1 MANHE
6 GTDGDGSGCNG
17 WFLVQ
22 AIVDKQTGDTVS
34 EDEDENATDTGS
46 DLADFIDD
54 STDICVQAERETAQV
69 LLHMQEAQRDAQAVR
84 ALKRKYTDSS
94 GDTRPYG
101 KKVGRNT
108 RGTLQE
114 ISLNVSSTQA
124 RQTVYSVPDSG
135 YGNME
140 VETAEVEEVT
150 VATNTNGDAEGEHG
164 GSDAEGEHGGSVREE
179 CSSVDSAIDSEN
191 QDPKSPTAQIKLLLQ
206 SNNKKAAMLTQFKET
221 YGLSFTDLVRTFKSD
236 KTTCTDW
243 VAAIFGVHPT
253 IAEGFK
259 TLINKYALYTH
270 IQSLDTKHGVL
281 ILMLIRYTC
290 GKNRVTVGKGLST
303 LLHVPESCMLLEPPK
318 LRSPVAALY
327 WYRTG
332 ISNISVVTGDTPEW
346 IQRLTVIQH
355 GIDDS
360 VFDLS
365 DMVQWAFDN
374 EYTDESDI
382 AFNYAM
388 LADCNSNAA
397 AFLKSNCQAK
407 YVKDCATMCKHY
419 KRAQKRQMSM
429 SQWIK
434 FRCSKCD
441 EGGDWRPIVQFLRY
455 QGIEFISFLCALKE
469 FLKGTPKKNCIVI
482 YGPANTGKSHF
493 CMSLMHF
500 LQGTVISYV
509 NSTSHF
515 WLEPLADAKLAMLDD
530 ATGTCWSYF
539 DNYMRNALDG
549 YAISLDR
556 KYKSLL
562 QMKCPPLLIT
572 SNTNPVEDDRWPYLR
587 SRLTVFKF
595 PNAFPFD
602 QNRNPV
608 YTINDKNW
616 KCFFEKTWCRLDLQQ
631 DEDEG
636 DNDENTFTTFK
647 CVTGQNPRIL

>member
-1 MANHE
+1 MANCE

-54 STDICVQAERETAQV
+54 TTDICVQAERETAQV
-69 LLHMQEAQRDAQAVR
+69 LYNMQEAQRDAQSVR
-84 ALKRKYTDSS
+84 ALKRKYGGSNLNKS
-94 GDTRPYG
+94 PCAKPPGVHREQR
-101 KKVGRNT
+101 V
-108 RGTLQE
+108 TLQE
-114 ISLNVSSTQA
+114 LPVNICNKQA
-124 RQTVYSVPDSG
+124 RTNVYSVPDSG

-140 VETAEVEEVT
+140 VETAEVEVT
-150 VATNTNGDAEGEHG
+150 VVNNTNGEEEGENGGENG
-164 GSDAEGEHGGSVREE
+164 GSIREE

-191 QDPKSPTAQIKLLLQ
+191 QDPQSPTAQLKTVLQANNQKAILL
-206 SNNKKAAMLTQFKET
+206 SQFKHT
-221 YGLSFTDLVRTFKSD
+221 YGLAFNDLVRTFKSD
-236 KTTCTDW
+236 KTICTDW
-243 VAAIFGVHPT
+243 VAAICGVNPT

-259 TLINKYALYTH
+259 TLIQPYALYTH
-270 IQSLDTKHGVL
+270 IQCLDTKYGVY
-281 ILMLIRYTC
+281 ILVLIRYKC
-290 GKNRVTVGKGLST
+290 GKNRITVGKGLSK
-303 LLHVPESCMLLEPPK
+303 LLHVPESCMLIEPPK

-332 ISNISVVTGDTPEW
+332 MSNISEVSGTTPEW

-374 EYTDESDI
+374 DVTEDSDI
-382 AFNYAM
+382 AYGYAL
-388 LADCNSNAA
+388 LADSNSNAA

-407 YVKDCATMCKHY
+407 YVRDCATMCRHY
-419 KRAQKRQMSM
+419 KRAQKKQMTM
-429 SQWIK
+429 AQWIR
-434 FRCSKCD
+434 FRCDKCD
-441 EGGDWRPIVQFLRY
+441 DGGDWRPIVQFLRY
-455 QGIEFISFLCALKE
+455 QGVEFITFLCAFKE

-482 YGPANTGKSHF
+482 QGPPNTGKSYF

-515 WLEPLADAKLAMLDD
+515 WLEPLADAKVAMLDD

-539 DNYMRNALDG
+539 DTYMRNALDG
-549 YAISLDR
+549 NPISLDR
-556 KYKSLL
+556 KHRHLI
-562 QMKCPPLLIT
+562 QIKCPPILIT
-572 SNTNPVEDDRWPYLR
+572 SNTNPVEENRWPYLT
-587 SRLTVFKF
+587 SRLTVFTF

-608 YTINDKNW
+608 YTINNKNW
-616 KCFFEKTWCRLDLQQ
+616 KSFFQKTWCKLDLQQ

-636 DNDENTFTTFK
+636 DNDGNTIPTFK
-647 CVTGQNPRIL
+647 CVTGENTRTL

>member
-1 MANHE
+1 MANCE
-6 GTDGDGSGCNG
+6 GTDGDGTGCNG
-17 WFLVQ
+17 WFFVQ

-46 DLADFIDD
+46 DMVDFIDD
-54 STDICVQAERETAQV
+54 ATDICIQAERETAQV
-69 LLHMQEAQRDAQAVR
+69 LLNMQQAQRDAQTVR
-84 ALKRKYTDSS
+84 ALKRKYTDSIES
-94 GDTRPYG
+94 SPLA
-101 KKVGRNT
+101 KSP
-108 RGTLQE
+108 LQE
-114 ISLNVSSTQA
+114 LSINVSSTQA
-124 RQTVYSVPDSG
+124 RQPAYTVPDSG

-140 VETAEVEEVT
+140 VETHSEVT
-150 VATNTNGDAEGEHG
+150 VATNTNGADGEDEGENG
-164 GSDAEGEHGGSVREE
+164 DSIRED

-191 QDPKSPTAQIKLLLQ
+191 QDPKSPTTQLKVLLQ
-206 SNNKKAAMLTQFKET
+206 CNNKKAAMLTEFKKV
-221 YGLSFTDLVRTFKSD
+221 YGLSFNDLVRTFKSD

-243 VAAIFGVHPT
+243 VAAIFGVNPT

-259 TLINKYALYTH
+259 TLIKQYALYTH
-270 IQSLDTKHGVL
+270 IQCLDTKNGIL
-281 ILMLIRYTC
+281 ILMLIRYKC
-290 GKNRVTVGKGLST
+290 GKNRITVGKGLST
-303 LLHVPESCMLLEPPK
+303 LLHVPDSCMLLQPPK

-332 ISNISVVTGDTPEW
+332 ISNISEVCGDTPEW
-346 IQRLTVIQH
+346 IKRLTIIQH

-374 EYTDESDI
+374 ELTDESDI
-382 AFNYAM
+382 AFSYAM

-407 YVKDCATMCKHY
+407 YVKDCATMCRHY

-429 SQWIK
+429 PQWIK

-455 QGIEFISFLCALKE
+455 QGLEFITFLCALKD
-469 FLKGTPKKNCIVI
+469 FLKGTPKRNCIVI
-482 YGPANTGKSHF
+482 HGPPNTGKSYF
-493 CMSLMHF
+493 CMSLIHF
-500 LQGTVISYV
+500 LQGTIISYV
-509 NSTSHF
+509 NSASHF
-515 WLEPLADAKLAMLDD
+515 WLEPLADAKIAMLDD

-549 YAISLDR
+549 NPISLDR
-556 KYKSLL
+556 KHRHLI
-562 QMKCPPLLIT
+562 QIKCPPMLIT
-572 SNTNPVEDDRWPYLR
+572 SNTNPVEDNRWPYLH

-608 YTINDKNW
+608 YTMNDKNW
-616 KCFFEKTWCRLDLQQ
+616 KCFFEKTWCKLDLQQ

-636 DNDENTFTTFK
+636 DNDENTFPTFK
-647 CVTGQNPRIL
+647 CVTGENIRTL